1 MNGSPF
7 FKIAALV
14 SIVVSSALSQEA
26 PDLKALLASY
36 QEKVELEATR
46 PHQLAV
52 ANLNEK
58 YLAALLPM
66 QEAAQKSGKLEQAI
80 ALKQE
85 RERVLAGRKVPD
97 QDEAG
102 TTDALK
108 KMRTT
113 YRTALAR
120 LDLNR
125 DKIIRPM
132 KEAFYKQLES
142 VALILTKAGRL
153 DEAAEAKKAQENLLN
168 PPSAVYAQYTNSLGM
183 KFVPVAGTK
192 MSMCIH
198 ETSVKDYRTYASQ
211 ASGIAAEWD
220 SADYGEADAAK
231 KEEHPV
237 VNVSWDDAKAFC
249 DWLSRKE
256 GRQYRLP
263 TDHEWSVA
271 VGIGEKE
278 NASELPSEKHL
289 KINNLFPWGTRFPPP
304 KNIGNYADET
314 CLKMTILQRFAI
326 ISGFDDGFAKT
337 SPVMS
342 FEANKFGIYDL
353 GGNVWEWCEDKFDQA
368 SSGRVLRGGCWG
380 SNNQDGGHMLSS
392 YRLQRPPA
400 ERHYTKGFRCVL
412 ETSP

>member
-1 MNGSPF
+1 MNGPSLCI
-7 FKIAALV
+7 IAALIITF
-14 SIVVSSALSQEA
+14 STARSQEA

-36 QEKVELEATR
+36 QEKVELEAVR
-46 PHQLAV
+46 PYELGV

-85 RERVLAGRKVPD
+85 RERVLAGQKVPD

-102 TTDALK
+102 TIDALK

-125 DKIIRPM
+125 DKIIRPI
-132 KEAFYKQLES
+132 KEAFYKQLDS
-142 VALILTKAGRL
+142 VALSLTKAGKL
-153 DEAAEAKKAQENLLN
+153 DEAAEAKEEQEYLLN
-168 PPSAVYAQYTNSLGM
+168 PPSVVNSSYTNSLGM

-192 MSMCIH
+192 ILICIH
-198 ETSVKDYRTYASQ
+198 ETRVKDYRSYASQ
-211 ASGIAAEWD
+211 SSGVAGEWD
-220 SADYGEADAAK
+220 SADYGEADAARR
-231 KEEHPV
+231 EEHPV

-249 DWLSRKE
+249 AWLSIKE
-256 GRQYRLP
+256 GRRYKLP

-278 NASELPSEKHL
+278 NPSEIPSEKHL
-289 KINNLFPWGTRFPPP
+289 KISNLFPWGTRFPPP
-304 KNIGNYADET
+304 KNAGNYADET
-314 CLKMTILQRFAI
+314 CLKMNVLQRIAI

-342 FEANKFGIYDL
+342 FEANKLGIYDL
-353 GGNVWEWCEDKFDQA
+353 GGNVWEWCEDKLDQV
-368 SSGRVLRGGCWG
+368 SLGRVLRGGCWG
-380 SNNQDGGHMLSS
+380 SNNQDGGHMFSS
-392 YRLQRPPA
+392 YRLQRPPS
-400 ERHYTKGFRCVL
+400 ERHSTKGFRCAL